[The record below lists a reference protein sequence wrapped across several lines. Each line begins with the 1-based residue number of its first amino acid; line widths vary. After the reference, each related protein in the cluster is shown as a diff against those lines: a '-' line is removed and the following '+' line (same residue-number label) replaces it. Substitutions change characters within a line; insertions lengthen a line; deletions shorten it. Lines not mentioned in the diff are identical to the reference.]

1 MYFEAIFE
9 NDPKSSDE
17 REIIYSRN
25 PRNITAGFMDIVVFE
40 LGLGDWTGDG
50 IPASRTVRERA
61 EMECTGD
68 HFGWRMTKNGG
79 SKVGRKQ

>member
-25 PRNITAGFMDIVVFE
+25 ARNITAGFMDIVVLE

-50 IPASRTVRERA
+50 IPASGIVRERA